1 MESLFNTYGRA
12 YTKES
17 IDKFQDFSAFLR
29 EYNQKVNLT
38 AITDEEGVKEKHF
51 LDSARGVKFFPEN
64 ARVAEI
70 GSGGGFPSVPLCFLR
85 EDIHVTQIE
94 SVGKKCNF
102 LSEVKTRY
110 GLNTEV
116 VCARAEDV
124 GKNPKTRES
133 FDAVTARAVA
143 NLSTLLE
150 YCLPLVKVGG
160 VFVCYKGSFSQTE
173 EELSAA
179 QNALKVLGGKVEEK
193 RTFTLPSGDERMMLI
208 IKKVA
213 STPQKYPR
221 GNGKERSKPL

>member
-1 MESLFNTYGRA
+1 MERIFNAYGIPYNQEKIA
-12 YTKES
+12 
-17 IDKFQDFSAFLR
+17 KFTDFSAFLR

-51 LDSARGVKFFPEN
+51 LDSALGAKFFPEN

-85 EDIHVTQIE
+85 DDIHVTQIE

-102 LSEVKTRY
+102 LSEVKKRY
-110 GLNTEV
+110 KLRTEV
-116 VCARAEDV
+116 VCARAEDM
-124 GKNPKTRES
+124 GKNVKTRES

-160 VFVCYKGSFSQTE
+160 VFVCYKGNFSQTE
-173 EELSAA
+173 EEILVAK
-179 QNALKVLGGKVEEK
+179 NALKILGGKIEETHK
-193 RTFTLPSGDERMMLI
+193 FTLPSGDERMVLL

-213 STPQKYPR
+213 VTPTKYPR